1 MKSTTRLYTSTIVA
15 ALGGLLFG
23 FDTAVISGTTAALQ
37 EYFGLSEAM
46 LGFTV
51 VTALIGTV
59 LGSIAVSRPADIWGR
74 KRVLIV
80 LAVLYTVSA
89 IGSGLAWNLYAFWFF
104 RLLGGLAVGGA
115 SVVSPMYIAEISPAE
130 KRGRLVGWQQFN
142 VCFGIC
148 LAYISNYFVAASG
161 LFAESIH
168 SPMAEW
174 RWMFMMEAIPS
185 IAFFIFLFRI
195 PFSPRWLVEQK
206 RMEDA
211 FDVLKS
217 VGAADPKAVLDEIIE
232 SMHEK
237 FDAVHAKFW
246 TRALWLPIT
255 AAIALAVFNQL
266 SGINALLY
274 YAPKVFTM
282 GGSEGDVALLQSI
295 PIGIMLVIGTAI
307 GLALIDKLGRKLLL
321 IVGSLGM
328 AVFLALVGL
337 KFRGMEDGGQVSNDV
352 MWLVHRLPVLLR
364 PVHRRRDL
372 GLHLGDLSEPG
383 PRQGPGAGQFHPLV
397 HGRRGFAELPDRR
410 GGQKYRPRQ
419 QLSVLRRLHG
429 RPGRLRLAR
438 PTGDKRRLAR
448 STAEE
453 TRDRVE
459 MKTQNQPARIVSPT
473 IGESA
478 IESSR
483 QNRMETMK
491 TSRMAA
497 ILTVAMTSER

>member
-1 MKSTTRLYTSTIVA
+1 MKPTTRLYASTVVA

-23 FDTAVISGTTAALQ
+23 FDTAVISGATEALQ
-37 EYFGLSEAM
+37 QYFGLSEAM

-89 IGSGLAWNLYAFWFF
+89 IGSGLAWDLYSFWFF
-104 RLLGGLAVGGA
+104 RLVGGLAVGGA

-168 SPMAEW
+168 GPMAEW
-174 RWMFMMEAIPS
+174 RWMFLMEAIPS
-185 IAFFIFLFRI
+185 AAFFVFLFRI
-195 PFSPRWLVEQK
+195 PLSPRWLVEQ
-206 RMEDA
+206 RRIGDA
-211 FDVLKS
+211 LDVLKS
-217 VGAADPKAVLDEIIE
+217 VGTTDPRAVLDEIIE
-232 SMHEK
+232 SMHET

-246 TRALWLPIT
+246 RRQLWLPIT

-282 GGSEGDVALLQSI
+282 GGSAGDVALLQSI

-307 GLALIDKLGRKLLL
+307 GLALIDRLGRKLLL
-321 IVGSLGM
+321 IIGSLGM
-328 AVFLALVGL
+328 ALFLALVG
-337 KFRGMEDGGQVSNDV
+337 FRFAGMQSGEQISNDV
-352 MWLVHRLPVLLR
+352 MWLFVGYLVFFGPSTGAVIWVYISEIFPNRVR
-364 PVHRRRDL
+364 AKGQSL
-372 GLHLGDLSEPG
+372 GSFTHWFMAAVVSQTFPIVAATKSI
-383 PRQGPGAGQFHPLV
+383 GPGNSFLF
-397 HGRRGFAELPDRR
+397 FAVCMIAQAVFVWKVLPETK
-410 GGQKYRPRQ
+410 GVSLEALQK
-419 QLSVLRRLHG
+419 RLG
-429 RPGRLRLAR
+429 I
-438 PTGDKRRLAR
+438 D
-448 STAEE
+448 
-453 TRDRVE
+453 
-459 MKTQNQPARIVSPT
+459 
-473 IGESA
+473 
-478 IESSR
+478 
-483 QNRMETMK
+483 
-491 TSRMAA
+491 
-497 ILTVAMTSER
+497 